1 MFKRRHMIRRVVA
14 SVLALAVYLTGA
26 TGVPGGVAPPGGE
39 IHYTKNHPGR
49 VPPVLPFIWDKDPYD
64 WGLVPDDPEEDR
76 DRR

>member
-26 TGVPGGVAPPGGE
+26 TGVPGGVAPPGGG
-39 IHYTKNHPGR
+39 IHYAERRPGP
-49 VPPVLPFIWDKDPYD
+49 VPPVLPFTWYKDPDD
-64 WGLVPDDPEEDR
+64 WDLVPDDPEEDR